1 MFDGEDLK
9 KIFAMDGF
17 LRNIEFEVSY
27 ISDGSI
33 EIKVPLKENLMRVG
47 DIMNGGA
54 IMAISDAIGG
64 LTVMTYGSVINQ
76 VTVNFNTEFIR
87 PIGTGPVI
95 FRSSMVR
102 IGKNIAYVD
111 VAAIDGN
118 GQLCSKSMGTYYIY
132 R

>member
-17 LRNIEFEVSY
+17 LRNIEFDVSY
-27 ISDGSI
+27 ISEGSI
-33 EIKVPLKENLMRVG
+33 EIKVPLRENLIRIG

-64 LTVMTYGSVINQ
+64 LTVLTYGTVINQ
-76 VTVNFNTEFIR
+76 VTVNFSTEFIR
-87 PIGTGPVI
+87 QIGKGPVV
-95 FRSSMVR
+95 FRSRMVR

-111 VAAIDGN
+111 VEALDGD